1 MSPVPGIVNGPE
13 RAGPVVWTG
22 IVAAT
27 CLLLLVVQQLLWLF
41 LPFIFGTVLY
51 YILLGP
57 MQRMVRSG
65 FSRNAAAVWV
75 CTLFFGLAALAL
87 AAALSWSDGPEEDSW
102 EATIGLYLDGGVAFV
117 RTSLAML
124 EAKFPILAEMRLTS
138 TVDMAFTTYTND
150 FAQNHLGDIVVG
162 VVTWVP
168 SLLLAPFL
176 TFFLLRDG
184 VRFKK
189 FLARAVPNAYFERAL
204 YLLHEVD
211 QTARRYFEGLLKLT
225 VLDTLVLA
233 LGLWVIGVSSPL
245 LLGLISAVLAWVP
258 FVGSIAGCVLVVIV
272 ASTDAP
278 GNPLMAYGAIG
289 VFVLVRLLD
298 DFLFMPLTLGRSL
311 HIHPLVTVL
320 MIFIGGML
328 AGVVGLMLV
337 LPLLGVVMVIG
348 ETLGTLVTNP
358 RLRARHRYARA
369 LRTRQASVDLDIARE
384 RRGAPTPNATLNAMS
399 KD

>member
-1 MSPVPGIVNGPE
+1 MNHMQGAE

-22 IVAAT
+22 IIAAT
-27 CLLLLVVQQLLWLF
+27 CLLLLVVQQMLWLA

-51 YILLGP
+51 YALLRP
-57 MQRMVRSG
+57 MQRMVRAG
-65 FSRNAAAVWV
+65 FSRNSAALWV
-75 CTLFFGLAALAL
+75 CTLFFALASL
-87 AAALSWSDGPEEDSW
+87 LLTVALTWSDGPEEASW
-102 EATIGLYLDGGVAFV
+102 EATITLYMDGGLAFM
-117 RTSLAML
+117 RSSLAML
-124 EAKFPILAEMRLTS
+124 EARFPFLAEMRLTS
-138 TVDMAFTTYTND
+138 TVNAAITRYTNE

-162 VVTWVP
+162 IVTWVP

-189 FLARAVPNAYFERAL
+189 FVARAVPNAYFERAL

-225 VLDTLVLA
+225 VLDTIVLA
-233 LGLWVIGVSSPL
+233 FGLWVIGVSSPL
-245 LLGLISAVLAWVP
+245 LLGLLSAVLAWVP
-258 FVGSIAGCVLVVIV
+258 FVGSIAGCLLVVIV
-272 ASTDAP
+272 AATDAP
-278 GNPLMAYGAIG
+278 GNPLMAYGAVV

-311 HIHPLVTVL
+311 HLHPLVTVL
-320 MIFIGGML
+320 MIFAGGML

-337 LPLLGVVMVIG
+337 LPIMGVVMVIG
-348 ETLGTLVTNP
+348 ETLGTLTTNP
-358 RLRARHRYARA
+358 RLRARHRYAKA

-384 RRGAPTPNATLNAMS
+384 RRGAPTPNAKVDS
-399 KD
+399 Q

>member
-1 MSPVPGIVNGPE
+1 MNSGE

-22 IVAAT
+22 IIAAT
-27 CLLLLVVQQLLWLF
+27 CLLLLVVKQLLWLA

-57 MQRMVRSG
+57 MQRMVRAG
-65 FSRNAAAVWV
+65 YGRNAAALWV
-75 CTLFFGLAALAL
+75 CLLFFALASLAMTAALT
-87 AAALSWSDGPEEDSW
+87 WSEGPEEDSW
-102 EATIGLYLDGGVAFV
+102 EKTVGLYLDGGVAFV
-117 RTSLAML
+117 HNTMTLL
-124 EAKFPILAEMRLTS
+124 EARFPVLAEMHLTS
-138 TVDMAFTTYTND
+138 SVNNAFRTYTDN
-150 FAQNHLGDIVVG
+150 FAQEHLGEILVG
-162 VVTWVP
+162 VATWVP

-176 TFFLLRDG
+176 TFFFLRDG
-184 VRFKK
+184 LRFKR

-225 VLDTLVLA
+225 VLDTAVLA
-233 LGLWVIGVSSPL
+233 LGLWTIGVSSPL

-258 FVGSIAGCVLVVIV
+258 FVGSVAGCVLVVIV

-278 GNPLMAYGAIG
+278 SNPFVAYGAIG

-298 DFLFMPLTLGRSL
+298 DFVFMPLTLGRSL
-311 HIHPLVTVL
+311 RVHPLVTVL
-320 MIFIGGML
+320 MIFVGGAL
-328 AGVVGLMLV
+328 AGVAGLMLV

-348 ETLGTLVTNP
+348 ETLGRLVTNP

-384 RRGAPTPNATLNAMS
+384 RRGAPTPNAQQTV
-399 KD
+399 K

>member
-1 MSPVPGIVNGPE
+1 MNGMMDSERSGPIVWSGI
-13 RAGPVVWTG
+13 
-22 IVAAT
+22 IAAT
-27 CLLLLVVQQLLWLF
+27 CVLLLLLKQLLWLA

-51 YILLGP
+51 YVLLRP

-65 FSRNAAAVWV
+65 FSRNAAALWV
-75 CTLFFGLAALAL
+75 CTVFFGLAALAMVL
-87 AAALSWSDGPEEDSW
+87 ALNWSDAPEEESW
-102 EATIGLYLDGGVAFV
+102 EATIGLYLDGGVSFV
-117 RTSLAML
+117 RNTMLLL
-124 EAKFPILAEMRLTS
+124 EARFPILAEMRLTS
-138 TVDMAFTTYTND
+138 TVNTAFAAYTND
-150 FAQNHLGDIVVG
+150 FASNHLGEIVVG

-184 VRFKK
+184 LRFKK

-225 VLDTLVLA
+225 VLDTVVLA
-233 LGLWVIGVSSPL
+233 LGLWIIGVSSPL

-278 GNPLMAYGAIG
+278 ATPLVAYGAIV

-298 DFLFMPLTLGRSL
+298 DFVFMPLTLGRSL
-311 HIHPLVTVL
+311 HIHPLVTVI
-320 MIFIGGML
+320 MIFVGGML

-337 LPLLGVVMVIG
+337 LPLLGVVMVVG
-348 ETLGTLVTNP
+348 ETLGRLVTNP
-358 RLRARHRYARA
+358 RLRARHRYAKA
-369 LRTRQASVDLDIARE
+369 LRVRQASIDLDIARE
-384 RRGAPTPNATLNAMS
+384 RRGAPTASTKPL
-399 KD
+399 KPLK